1 MKEFRMLKTL
11 DMQGIEPNGGGA
23 LSSNVSKL
31 GSKEISK
38 IWHLERSERSQNN
51 EILRLTPQNDNI
63 CHCEDER
70 SEDVAIAKSLNI
82 NEITTQSSIARNDKF
97 RHAELVSGSK
107 MHDKF
112 DVRSRNCVRDDRYS
126 FNFFNPCHRARVARS
141 ISRLHK
147 RVAFTLAEVL
157 ITLGVIGV
165 VAAITLPSV
174 VAHYKEKVLV
184 TQVQKA
190 YSEMQNALK
199 MYSAQNNC
207 SDISCI
213 SDTNQTSAQLADK
226 LFAQFQGA
234 QRCPGNWDTTRKT
247 CKSVKIKNKTPYYQN
262 GVASNPDVL
271 APYFISANGVAY
283 QVLQHRKCPEEYER
297 ILRDDAGFPVLDED
311 GKPKTCKDLIVNCAL
326 IYFDAN
332 GVNKGPNQYGADIYR
347 FNLTYDGKFVSY
359 GDMINPALTKGKLEY
374 TPYKLG
380 QPKKE

>member
-1 MKEFRMLKTL
+1 M
-11 DMQGIEPNGGGA
+11 GGG
-23 LSSNVSKL
+23 LLGFNVSKL
-31 GSKEISK
+31 GSKEVSK
-38 IWHLERSERSQNN
+38 N
-51 EILRLTPQNDNI
+51 LRNFTLAPWGEGVRRTGEGSRVEGK
-63 CHCEDER
+63 C
-70 SEDVAIAKSLNI
+70 AFTL
-82 NEITTQSSIARNDKF
+82 
-97 RHAELVSGSK
+97 AEGATHVDTCDG
-107 MHDKF
+107 
-112 DVRSRNCVRDDRYS
+112 
-126 FNFFNPCHRARVARS
+126 
-141 ISRLHK
+141 K
-147 RVAFTLAEVL
+147 RKIAFTLAEVL
-157 ITLGVIGV
+157 ITLGIIGV
-165 VAAITLPSV
+165 VASLTLPSI

-234 QRCPGNWDTTRKT
+234 KRCPGNWDMTRKI
-247 CKSVKIKNKTPYYQN
+247 CKSVQIKNKTPYYEN
-262 GVASNPDVL
+262 GVTASGTGFSPV
-271 APYFISANGVAY
+271 FISANGVAY
-283 QVLQHRKCPEEYER
+283 QVSQYRECPKEYEYT
-297 ILRDDAGFPVLDED
+297 LRDDAGFPVLDEA
-311 GKPKTCKDLIVNCAL
+311 GKPKTYKSLSVNCAL
-326 IYFDAN
+326 IYFDVN

>member
-1 MKEFRMLKTL
+1 MKREYGVNEMKEFRIPKTL
-11 DMQGIEPNGGGA
+11 ALQGIQPHGGGA
-23 LSSNVSKL
+23 LSSDYVSKL
-31 GSKEISK
+31 GNKEVSK
-38 IWHLERSERSQNN
+38 R
-51 EILRLTPQNDNI
+51 LRNFSLAPKKA

-82 NEITTQSSIARNDKF
+82 NEITTQSSIARNDNTRHPELVSGSITHPSLPLKREGTI
-97 RHAELVSGSK
+97 RHAELVSASHNE
-107 MHDKF
+107 MVF
-112 DVRSRNCVRDDRYS
+112 SRFTS
-126 FNFFNPCHRARVARS
+126 HF
-141 ISRLHK
+141 SRK

-157 ITLGVIGV
+157 ITLGIIGV
-165 VAAITLPSV
+165 VASLTLPSV

-207 SDISCI
+207 SDITCI

-226 LFAQFQGA
+226 LFVQFQGA